1 MIIFLTRKVK
11 IKIKGVINMAD
22 LTLLRPIQ
30 ELKKEM
36 DRIWQD
42 FFGKSLLSEKWE
54 SIEWIPAVDVSETDN
69 EIIVK
74 VDVPGVKPED
84 MEISLSDN
92 VLIIKGEKKKEE
104 EEKKEN
110 FYRME
115 RYYGSFMRSIQLP
128 CEIEEDKISATYKNG
143 VLKIILPKKPEEK
156 KKVIKI
162 NVEK

>member
-1 MIIFLTRKVK
+1 
-11 IKIKGVINMAD
+11 MAE
-22 LTLLRPIQ
+22 LMVWRPIQ

-36 DRIWQD
+36 DRIWQE
-42 FFGKSLLSEKWE
+42 FFGKTYAPEKWE
-54 SIEWIPAVDVSETDN
+54 GIEWVPAVDVSETDDAV
-69 EIIVK
+69 IVK

-84 MEISLSDN
+84 MEISLVDN
-92 VLIIKGEKKKEE
+92 VLVIKGEKKREE

-115 RYYGSFMRSIQLP
+115 RFYGSFMRSIQLP
-128 CEIEEDKISATYKNG
+128 CEIEVDKIEANYKDG

>member
-1 MIIFLTRKVK
+1 
-11 IKIKGVINMAD
+11 MAD

-143 VLKIILPKKPEEK
+143 VLKIVLPKKPEEK

>member
-1 MIIFLTRKVK
+1 MTEVM
-11 IKIKGVINMAD
+11 VW
-22 LTLLRPIQ
+22 RPLQ
-30 ELKKEM
+30 ELKREM
-36 DRIWQD
+36 DRIWQE
-42 FFGKSLLSEKWE
+42 FFGKTYVPEKWE
-54 SIEWIPAVDVSETDN
+54 GVEWAPAVDVSETDDAV
-69 EIIVK
+69 IVK

-92 VLIIKGEKKKEE
+92 VLVIKGEKKREE

-115 RYYGSFMRSIQLP
+115 RYYGSFMRAIQLP
-128 CEIEEDKISATYKNG
+128 CEVQEDKVEARYKDG
-143 VLKIILPKKPEEK
+143 VLKIVLPKKPEEV

>member
-1 MIIFLTRKVK
+1 
-11 IKIKGVINMAD
+11 MAEVMVWRPLQD
-22 LTLLRPIQ
+22 LKR
-30 ELKKEM
+30 EM
-36 DRIWQD
+36 DRIWQE
-42 FFGKSLLSEKWE
+42 FFGKTYVPEKWE
-54 SIEWIPAVDVSETDN
+54 GVEWAPAVDVSETDDAV
-69 EIIVK
+69 IVK

-92 VLIIKGEKKKEE
+92 VLVIKGEKKREE

-115 RYYGSFMRSIQLP
+115 RYYGSFMRAIQLP
-128 CEIEEDKISATYKNG
+128 CEVQEDKVEARYKDG
-143 VLKIILPKKPEEK
+143 VLKIVLPKKPEEV

>member
-1 MIIFLTRKVK
+1 
-11 IKIKGVINMAD
+11 MAEVMVW
-22 LTLLRPIQ
+22 RPLQ
-30 ELKKEM
+30 ELKREM
-36 DRIWQD
+36 DRIWQE
-42 FFGKSLLSEKWE
+42 FFGKTYVPEKWE
-54 SIEWIPAVDVSETDN
+54 GVEWAPAVDVSETDDAV
-69 EIIVK
+69 IVK

-92 VLIIKGEKKKEE
+92 VLVIKGEKKREE

-115 RYYGSFMRSIQLP
+115 RYYGSFMRAIQLP
-128 CEIEEDKISATYKNG
+128 CEVQEDKVEARYKDG
-143 VLKIILPKKPEEK
+143 VLKIVLPKKPEEV

>member
-1 MIIFLTRKVK
+1 MVW
-11 IKIKGVINMAD
+11 
-22 LTLLRPIQ
+22 RPIQ

-36 DRIWQD
+36 DRIWQE
-42 FFGKSLLSEKWE
+42 FFGKGFAPEKWE
-54 SIEWIPAVDVSETDN
+54 GIEWVPAVDVSETDDAV
-69 EIIVK
+69 IVK

-84 MEISLSDN
+84 MEISLVDN
-92 VLIIKGEKKKEE
+92 VLVIKGEKKREE

-115 RYYGSFMRSIQLP
+115 RFYGSFMRSIQLP
-128 CEIEEDKISATYKNG
+128 CEVEVDKIEANYKDG

>member
-1 MIIFLTRKVK
+1 MTELAVW
-11 IKIKGVINMAD
+11 
-22 LTLLRPIQ
+22 RPIQ

-36 DRIWQD
+36 DRIWQE
-42 FFGKSLLSEKWE
+42 FFGKSYLPEKWE
-54 SIEWIPAVDVSETDN
+54 SIEWIPAVDVSETEDAV
-69 EIIVK
+69 IVK
-74 VDVPGVKPED
+74 VDIPGVKPED
-84 MEISLSDN
+84 MEISLIDN
-92 VLIIKGEKKKEE
+92 FLVIKGEKKKEE

-128 CEIEEDKISATYKNG
+128 CEVDEEKIEASYKDG
-143 VLKIILPKKPEEK
+143 VLKVILPKKPEEK

>member
-1 MIIFLTRKVK
+1 
-11 IKIKGVINMAD
+11 MAD
-22 LTLLRPIQ
+22 LTLWRPLQ
-30 ELKKEM
+30 EIRKEM

-42 FFGKSLLSEKWE
+42 FFGKGWLTERFEGL
-54 SIEWIPAVDVSETDN
+54 EWIPAIDVSETDDAV
-69 EIIVK
+69 IVK
-74 VDVPGVKPED
+74 VDVPGVNPED

-92 VLIIKGEKKKEE
+92 VLMIKGEKKKEE

-128 CEIEEDKISATYKNG
+128 CEVEEDKISATYKNG
-143 VLKIILPKKPEEK
+143 VLKIVLPKKPEEK